1 MQVSYVHSLPKKY
14 PTVFNISR
22 TIDGRLI
29 AVTYKFCYEI
39 PMLANKAVVQ
49 YNNLPSSVDRVYDY
63 GALIEA
69 DTVMSARKILE
80 DTTKFRAYALSELTC
95 VRYDKIMLN
104 NVTVAQHLKHL
115 MQQDT
120 MLDLIDDM

>member
-80 DTTKFRAYALSELTC
+80 D
-95 VRYDKIMLN
+95 KIMLN